1 MNQLATKQSTEVS
14 VANNAML
21 KQLPPDDFKELLAG
35 YLLKCFKLNMEPL
48 PEPEALG
55 MVVSELYGL
64 IKATWPGCRP
74 ALLWA
79 TLKQGMAKGGQYR
92 VRINYPTVANW
103 VVYHRVMKI
112 DPQGELSKKIESAT
126 PSLNTQANEVLAGL
140 KEYRERVAR
149 GEYKPK
155 GRGEG

>member
-1 MNQLATKQSTEVS
+1 MNKLANRTSTELDL
-14 VANNAML
+14 ANGAMM
-21 KQLPPDDFKELLAG
+21 KATSPDDFKELLAG

-55 MVVSELYGL
+55 MVVSELYDLL
-64 IKATWPGCRP
+64 IKTWPGCRP
-74 ALLWA
+74 ALLWE

-103 VVYHRVMKI
+103 FLYHRVMKI
-112 DPQGELSKKIESAT
+112 ESQTEHQVPTFAPSINEQSKEI
-126 PSLNTQANEVLAGL
+126 LAGL

-155 GRGEG
+155 GRTKP

>member
-1 MNQLATKQSTEVS
+1 MNQLSKRQSTELS

-55 MVVSELYGL
+55 MVVSELYDL
-64 IKATWPGCRP
+64 LKKTWPGVRP
-74 ALLWA
+74 NQIWL
-79 TLKQGMAKGGQYR
+79 TLKHGMAKGGQYR

-103 VVYHRVMKI
+103 LVFHKVTHETEPGGR
-112 DPQGELSKKIESAT
+112 KIET
-126 PSLNTQANEVLAGL
+126 PSLNTQAEGVLSGL

-149 GEYKPK
+149 GEYKPR
-155 GRGEG
+155 GRE